1 MVKFF
6 ILCLFVSGALSNTV
20 RAQTS
25 TITVNITNLKSNKGL
40 CSICL
45 YDKELGFP
53 RIANAAF
60 SQSKLINNGSAQFKI
75 EDVKGGTY
83 AIASFHDENGN
94 GKLDQ
99 NFLGIP
105 IEGVGVSNN
114 KLSSFGPP
122 KFQDAK
128 FKVNPGKNL
137 ELTIRI
143 KY

>member
-6 ILCLFVSGALSNTV
+6 VLFMLISNGFLSAAK
-20 RAQTS
+20 AQSS
-25 TITVNITNLKSNKGL
+25 TITVNIINLKSNRGS
-40 CSICL
+40 CFICL
-45 YDKELGFP
+45 YDKAKGFP

-60 SQSKLINNGSAQFKI
+60 SQSKLITNGSAQFKI
-75 EDVKGGTY
+75 EGVKVGSY
-83 AIASFHDENGN
+83 AIASYHDENGN

-105 IEGVGVSNN
+105 KEGVGVSNN

-128 FKVNPGKNL
+128 FEVNSGKNL
-137 ELTIRI
+137 ELTIKI